1 MELKKIDVTKNEL
14 LELLSEC
21 CGIEVDCHNAKTYE
35 VADNILDAC
44 GYSFCAVIAEYANL
58 KGKHY
63 VVHWEDECS
72 DEFQAYDMT
81 DCLSADTNA
90 CEIVLRHLTSD
101 PDTLAMYRVELE
113 FELATDGDENVMI
126 WTAYNYKQ
134 DSNHAPINHFAIDEN
149 TNKPMLFADTEAAH
163 AWLEDLPLVYFLN
176 LGRGETARP
185 TYSVVCNAHVAA

>member
-21 CGIEVDCHNAKTYE
+21 RGIEVDCHNAKTYE
-35 VADNILDAC
+35 VADNILDAS
-44 GYSFCAVIAEYANL
+44 GYSFCAVIAQYADL
-58 KGKHY
+58 HGKNY
-63 VVHWEDECS
+63 VLHWDDECS

-90 CEIVLRHLTSD
+90 CEMVLRHLTSD
-101 PDTLAMYRVELE
+101 PDTLAMYRVEPE
-113 FELATDGDENVMI
+113 FELATEGP
-126 WTAYNYKQ
+126 
-134 DSNHAPINHFAIDEN
+134 DSNHAPINHFVIDEN
-149 TNKPMLFADTEAAH
+149 TSKPMLFADTEAAH